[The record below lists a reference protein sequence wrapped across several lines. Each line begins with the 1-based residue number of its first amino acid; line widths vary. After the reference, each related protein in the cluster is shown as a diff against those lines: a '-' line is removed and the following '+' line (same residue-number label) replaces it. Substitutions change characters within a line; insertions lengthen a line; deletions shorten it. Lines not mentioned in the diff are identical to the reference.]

1 MRHLPFWAATLIDRL
16 KIMLVPLIGL
26 LLPLAKALP
35 PLYRWRTRKRIYRWY
50 EELRAVDPDL
60 SEPESLHAASRRL
73 KDLDRIETEVAQIN
87 VPLSYADELY
97 DLRRHIELVRTKL
110 LGHLG

>member
-1 MRHLPFWAATLIDRL
+1 M
-16 KIMLVPLIGL
+16 
-26 LLPLAKALP
+26 
-35 PLYRWRTRKRIYRWY
+35 
-50 EELRAVDPDL
+50 DPDL